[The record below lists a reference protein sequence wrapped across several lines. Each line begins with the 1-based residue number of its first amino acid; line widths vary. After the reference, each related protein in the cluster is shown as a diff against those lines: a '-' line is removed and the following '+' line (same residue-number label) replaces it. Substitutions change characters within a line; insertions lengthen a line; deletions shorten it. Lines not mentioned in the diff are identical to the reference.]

1 MTSLNTPVKYMNKDF
16 KKDFNYPIETNE
28 KGGNAIKKKVNIKKT
43 TAEKDNQPKITP
55 FLMKK

>member
-1 MTSLNTPVKYMNKDF
+1 MNKDF